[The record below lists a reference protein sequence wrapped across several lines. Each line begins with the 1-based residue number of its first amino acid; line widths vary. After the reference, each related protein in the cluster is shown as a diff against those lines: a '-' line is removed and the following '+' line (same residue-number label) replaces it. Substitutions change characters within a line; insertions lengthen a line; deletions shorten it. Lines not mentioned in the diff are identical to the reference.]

1 MANAEILVKIVDQTR
16 GGMSTVKQN
25 LDDVSSSAKNAS
37 GSIFNVAN
45 ALKAVA
51 TSFVVSEIVQFGSE
65 IQNLQNRLKLLPDSF
80 GSVGDNLDRV
90 RQIAND
96 TQQPLGATADLF
108 QKVAR
113 QADRY
118 GLSADQAG
126 IVTRT
131 FADVLRLAGAD
142 AAAADGA
149 IRQFGQALGS
159 GTLRGDEF
167 NSILEATAGEILPIL
182 AKQLGVTEGEV
193 RSMAEQ
199 GKITGDVLINAL
211 GNAADTVA
219 QRTGNMT
226 VTIGGALTVLQNNF
240 LALGSQAT
248 PVFDSIAKGIL
259 LIAENLDVAVVAA
272 GAFLTAMAVTK
283 ISAIVSAMGGLR
295 AAILAVNTAIM
306 ANPIG
311 LIMTAMAAAITG
323 VYVYWD
329 ELKFYAVNA
338 FTYIEMGYHKFV
350 IALTQA
356 TEDMINGMYSGW
368 QSFTD
373 NLSAI
378 FAGLGAAIMDPFN
391 ATEAFSTAMRE
402 SLAASASEATE
413 KLVDF
418 SGSLSDN
425 RARLSELETK
435 LSEART
441 QLNNTTTA
449 TNANTTATNANAGGW
464 NNVKDSA
471 AGANKELEKAQAN
484 YKNFIADLERSVE
497 LAQYDSA
504 ERQRQQTIYKALELR
519 AKALGTTVAK
529 LGDIE
534 RAEVTATV
542 QALLEKQAAY
552 EAERKLIEERTE
564 FIKDTE
570 KEIRDVA
577 RETMNA
583 VQKLEQEKN
592 EYITEARRLGVLE
605 HQATQNRILAYE
617 DQISRARV
625 ELEKDLAKER
635 QKLIDDTVS
644 EYSSL
649 YGFMGDKLE
658 EFTGISRKEFGLI
671 NDVTKLVF
679 GTDIKGIFDETFAR
693 GILNVQSFRSGSTNA
708 MEGISDITRREMAA
722 SEGSVGDFANNSL
735 TTMANWVKAVFNNFS
750 TLGGGIIE
758 ILGTA
763 FQWLTGGFSS
773 VFGSLSS
780 FIGGF
785 FGNIGNL
792 IGGINISGFT
802 DLFKAEGGYIPAGS
816 FGIAGEAGPEVI
828 QGPAYVTS
836 TTDTADLLS
845 NMGSGG
851 SINVTMNI
859 STVDARG
866 FDELLTSRRD
876 VITDLVRTAVIESPS
891 RQFKGVY

>member
-1 MANAEILVKIVDQTR
+1 MANAEIIVKIVDQTR
-16 GGMSTVKQN
+16 GGLNNVKKN
-25 LDDVSSSAKNAS
+25 LDDVDRSAKSAS

-45 ALKAVA
+45 ALRVAA
-51 TSFVVSEIVQFGSE
+51 TSFVVTEVVRFGSE
-65 IQNLQNRLKLLPDSF
+65 IQNLQNRLKLLPESF

-118 GLSADQAG
+118 GLSAEQAG
-126 IVTRT
+126 IVTQT

-182 AKQLGVTEGEV
+182 ARQLGVTEGEV

-219 QRTGNMT
+219 QRTGNMS
-226 VTIGGALTVLQNNF
+226 VTIGGALTTLQNNF

-248 PVFDSIAKGIL
+248 PIFDAIASGIL
-259 LIAENLDVAVVAA
+259 LIANNLETAVVFAGSFVAA
-272 GAFLTAMAVTK
+272 FAAAKLAA
-283 ISAIVSAMGGLR
+283 AVSALGGLR

-311 LIMTAMAAAITG
+311 LIATAIATAITLIIVNWEKLEG
-323 VYVYWD
+323 TIKSVWLNAQIAY
-329 ELKFYAVNA
+329 EKF
-338 FTYIEMGYHKFV
+338 I
-350 IALTQA
+350 IAITQG
-356 TEDMINGMYSGW
+356 TENLINSMYSGW
-368 QSFTD
+368 QNFTN

-402 SLAASASEATE
+402 SLTASAEEATE

-418 SGSLSDN
+418 SGSLEDN
-425 RARLSELETK
+425 RARLSELETELANTK
-435 LSEART
+435 T
-441 QLNNTTTA
+441 QLDST
-449 TNANTTATNANAGGW
+449 TNATDENTTATNASANAW
-464 NNVKDSA
+464 QNVTDSA
-471 AGANKELEKAQAN
+471 GAANKELEKAQQNYAN
-484 YKNFIADLERSVE
+484 FLSDLERSVE

-504 ERQRQQTIYKALELR
+504 ERQRQVTIYKALELR
-519 AKALGTTVAK
+519 AKALGKSVAE
-529 LGDIE
+529 LGATE
-534 RAEVTATV
+534 RAEVTATIE
-542 QALLEKQAAY
+542 ALLDKQAAY
-552 EAERKLIEERTE
+552 EAERELIEERRD
-564 FIKDTE
+564 FIEESE

-577 RETMNA
+577 RETMNE
-583 VQKLEQEKN
+583 VQRLEQDLQDFKA
-592 EYITEARRLGVLE
+592 EARRLGVE
-605 HQATQNRILAYE
+605 DHQTTQDRILAYE
-617 DQISRARV
+617 TQIADARV

-693 GILNVQSFRSGSTNA
+693 GILNVQAFRNGSNDA
-708 MEGISDITRREMAA
+708 MKGISDVTRSEMAN
-722 SEGSVGDFANNSL
+722 SEFSVSEFANNSL
-735 TTMANWVKAVFNNFS
+735 TVMANWVKSIFNNFA

-758 ILGTA
+758 ILGSA

-773 VFGSLSS
+773 VFGSLSG

-785 FGNIGNL
+785 FGSIGDL
-792 IGGINISGFT
+792 ISGINIAGFQ
-802 DLFKAEGGYIPAGS
+802 DLFKADGGYIPAGQ

-836 TTDTADLLS
+836 TDDTAELLS
-845 NMGSGG
+845 GMGTGG
-851 SINVTMNI
+851 NINVTMNI
-859 STVDARG
+859 STIDARG
-866 FDELLTSRRD
+866 FDELLTSRRN
-876 VITDLVRTAVIESPS
+876 VITDLVRTAVVESPS
-891 RQFKGVY
+891 RQLRGVY